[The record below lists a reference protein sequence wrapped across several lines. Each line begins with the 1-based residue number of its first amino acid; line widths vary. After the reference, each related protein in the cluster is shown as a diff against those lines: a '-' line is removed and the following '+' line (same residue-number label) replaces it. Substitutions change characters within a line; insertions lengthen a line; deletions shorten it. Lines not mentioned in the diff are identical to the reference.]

1 MWEAMTFWFAKVLVD
16 FLIGLGIFL
25 FVASIAAYISYRD
38 YKWRKEFEEKKR
50 LNPSKYI

>member
-25 FVASIAAYISYRD
+25 LVACMAAYISYSN
-38 YKWRKEFEEKKR
+38 YKWEKRNK
-50 LNPSKYI
+50 S